1 MTQPI
6 TLAELFAYLTTI
18 EAFVQIG
25 IVCFSIL
32 MAFVTRAICTRVIRK
47 KEAEKPSLLYKGFD
61 YSRPIFRPLIALIFI
76 SFFQAV
82 LTPYEGADLRLIS
95 LGYEICIL
103 WGITR
108 LIFFST
114 EGNIIVGLSI
124 IIGSVVLGLSFTGHL
139 DALITFMDRISFKI
153 GTYRFSI
160 VSLFKGIIALTILLW
175 VAGVANKFVR
185 FFIGRFSKLRT
196 SNRELAAK
204 ACQIAIY
211 FVLFMVALDVMG
223 IDLTALA
230 VFGGA
235 VGVGLGFG
243 LQKVASNFISGLVLL
258 MEKTVEVGDV
268 LELESGLYGH
278 VRQIGARYTML
289 ETLDTKEV
297 MVPNEELITT
307 KVTNWTY
314 TNPTGRMEIKV
325 GVHYESD
332 LDLARTSLVE
342 ALGEHPRI
350 LKQPEPQA
358 LLDEFGDSSVNFRV
372 LFWMDDVSYRYF
384 QVKSEVMFAIWNKL
398 KEVDIE
404 ISYPQRD
411 VNIRG
416 LSEQFV
422 QLLDA
427 GAKAQKPKKKTPPKP
442 KAETKES

>member
-1 MTQPI
+1 MP
-6 TLAELFAYLTTI
+6 ELFAYLSTA

-25 IVCFSIL
+25 VVLVSIAL
-32 MAFVTRAICTRVIRK
+32 AFITRAICTRVIRK
-47 KEAEKPSLLYKGFD
+47 KEAEKPSLLYKAFD
-61 YSRPIFRPLIALIFI
+61 YSRPIFRPLLALILI
-76 SFFQAV
+76 SFFQAI
-82 LTPYEGADLRLIS
+82 LTPYYLGSDLRLIS

-124 IIGSVVLGLSFTGHL
+124 IIGSIILGLSFTGHL
-139 DALITFMDRISFKI
+139 DSLIEFMDRISFKI

-160 VSLFKGIIALTILLW
+160 VSLFKGIIALTILFW
-175 VAGVANKFVR
+175 VAGVANKFIR

-204 ACQIAIY
+204 AAQIAIY
-211 FVLFMVALDVMG
+211 FILFMITLDVMG

-268 LELESGLYGH
+268 LELESGIYGH
-278 VRQIGARYTML
+278 VRQIGARFTML

-307 KVTNWTY
+307 KVTNWTF

-325 GVHYESD
+325 GVHYNSD
-332 LDLARTSLVE
+332 LDVARQALVE
-342 ALGEHPRI
+342 ALQEHPRI

-384 QVKSEVMFAIWNKL
+384 QVKSEVMFAVWNKL
-398 KEVDIE
+398 KEVGIE

-411 VNIRG
+411 LHIRSMADDIRHLIEG
-416 LSEQFV
+416 S
-422 QLLDA
+422 A
-427 GAKAQKPKKKTPPKP
+427 NKPKPAEKQPKKDTKP
-442 KAETKES
+442 SSKTSKES